1 MGKGDVQNPATDG
14 RVNNKSGNQGQG
26 REDRDNKNESQRS
39 KNDDSYSTDMD
50 E

>member
-26 REDRDNKNESQRS
+26 RDNRDSNNESQRN
-39 KNDDSYSTDMD
+39 KNDDSYSSDTD